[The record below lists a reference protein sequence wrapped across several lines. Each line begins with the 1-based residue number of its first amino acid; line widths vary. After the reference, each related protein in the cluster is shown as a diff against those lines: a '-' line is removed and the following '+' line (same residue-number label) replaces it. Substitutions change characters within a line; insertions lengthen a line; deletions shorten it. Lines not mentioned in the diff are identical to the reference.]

1 MNNSSLAIILLAAG
15 KGTRMKSSLAKV
27 LHPIFGSPMICHVLK
42 STDQLTTDNRVVVVG
57 HQKDKVTEALS
68 DFHCTFAIQTEQL
81 GTAHAVLA
89 AQENLSP
96 DCEDVM
102 IFYGDMPLVRPE
114 MLEEMYNE
122 YKAKTATLAFMTT
135 FLDNPTNYGRVLC
148 TDDGQPLRIVE
159 EKDTNSDEKKIKEI
173 NTGIY
178 CVKKDFLY
186 QALDQVDSNNK
197 QGELYLTDIVEL
209 AVNQGKTVQKYVTS
223 TAKDVL
229 GVNSRV
235 ELAEAEQELRARH
248 NHRVMMSGV
257 SLRSPSTTL
266 ISENTTIGNDTTLG
280 SCVELRGDCIVGS
293 NCLLDNGVILTDC
306 TVADGV
312 KIAPY
317 TCRSD
322 EKITQHIGY

>member
-1 MNNSSLAIILLAAG
+1 MSNSSLAIILLAAG
-15 KGTRMKSSLAKV
+15 KGTRMKSSIAKV
-27 LHPIFGSPMICHVLK
+27 LHPIFGQPMICHVLK
-42 STDQLTTDNRVVVVG
+42 STDKLDSNNRIVVVG
-57 HQKDKVTEALS
+57 HQKDSVMQALS
-68 DFHCTFAIQTEQL
+68 DFTCSFAIQTEQL

-89 AQENLSP
+89 AQNELSP
-96 DCEDVM
+96 DSEDVM

-114 MLEEMYNE
+114 ILDEMYSE
-122 YKAKTATLAFMTT
+122 FKDKKATLAFMTT

-148 TDDGQPLRIVE
+148 TEDGSPLRIVE
-159 EKDTNSDEKKIKEI
+159 EKDTNPEEKKIKEI

-186 QALDQVDSNNK
+186 QALNQVNSNNK

-223 TAKDVL
+223 QAKDVL

-235 ELAEAEQELRARH
+235 ELAEAEQELRARR
-248 NHRVMMSGV
+248 NQQVMMSGV
-257 SLRSPSTTL
+257 SLLSPQTTL
-266 ISENTTIGNDTTLG
+266 ISENSTVGNDTTLG
-280 SCVELRGDCIVGS
+280 AGVELRGECVIGAD
-293 NCLLDNGVILTDC
+293 CLLDNGVILTDC

-317 TCRSD
+317 TCRCNETVSQD
-322 EKITQHIGY
+322 IN